1 MQLIFLMFQIFELMI
16 LIIIIFMFVSVT
28 IRHRK
33 AKKLSFKRIII
44 FFSDFVSAGSYPI
57 KLQYRLIVAKVSKR
71 MMIERNDL
79 TYSTIYKKNSET
91 ILKIQKKIKRH
102 IRLHQSFETIYQLAI
117 TSILICYDLTPHT
130 NTSQGLSAF
139 FEGKN
144 LKLIGIPITPKL
156 LVEIS
161 AALGFLSFT
170 LKTIQGIRIKGSYLP
185 ITPRILLALSILC
198 SCVARISSMVL
209 YFAPTLGLFHL
220 LFHYKGKKYLMVILT
235 VLNIFQFCSQLKQ
248 LGLKCLKIQ
257 TLMEL
262 HTLVLL

>member
-1 MQLIFLMFQIFELMI
+1 MFQIFELMI
-16 LIIIIFMFVSVT
+16 LIIIIFMFVSAT
-28 IRHRK
+28 LRHRK
-33 AKKLSFKRIII
+33 AKKLSFKRIVI
-44 FFSDFVSAGSYPI
+44 FFSDFVLAGTYPI
-57 KLQYRLIVAKVSKR
+57 KLQYRLIVAKMGKR

-79 TYSTIYKKNSET
+79 TYSTIYKKNCET
-91 ILKIQKKIKRH
+91 IFKIQKKIKRH

-117 TSILICYDLTPHT
+117 TSILICYDFTPHT

-144 LKLIGIPITPKL
+144 LKLIGLPITPKL

-185 ITPRILLALSILC
+185 ITPRFLLALSILC
-198 SCVARISSMVL
+198 SCVARILSMVL

-220 LFHYKGKKYLMVILT
+220 LFHYKGKKIYDGNTYLECYIY
-235 VLNIFQFCSQLKQ
+235 LNFVYS
-248 LGLKCLKIQ
+248 
-257 TLMEL
+257 
-262 HTLVLL
+262 

>member
-1 MQLIFLMFQIFELMI
+1 M
-16 LIIIIFMFVSVT
+16 T
-28 IRHRK
+28 K
-33 AKKLSFKRIII
+33 
-44 FFSDFVSAGSYPI
+44 
-57 KLQYRLIVAKVSKR
+57 
-71 MMIERNDL
+71 
-79 TYSTIYKKNSET
+79 IYKKNSET
-91 ILKIQKKIKRH
+91 IFKIQRKIKRH
-102 IRLHQSFETIYQLAI
+102 VRLHQSFETIYQLAI
-117 TSILICYDLTPHT
+117 TSILICYDFTPHT

-139 FEGKN
+139 FEGRN

-257 TLMEL
+257 ILMDL